1 MLDSI
6 SSAEITEY
14 LRDYLTRHDLPTS
27 FDNIQIGDKTFKDL
41 FIAKFNLYEIGFETE
56 EEFEQKLEMQA
67 AIVLAKYEPLLAKFN
82 SVLADFNKTI
92 KNSKGWQYNKSNF
105 NQKQFDNNLSSVVE
119 DTDVNSQV
127 DSENVNDNKG
137 ENEEATT
144 TTNIDDYLKAVKELD
159 AIGFNMLNEFKPLFI
174 QIFYNISDSAFSFNE
189 VIKCKFIHL
198 MAWS

>member
-14 LRDYLTRHDLPTS
+14 LRDYLTRHSLPAS
-27 FDNIQIGDKTFKDL
+27 FDNILIGEKTFKDL

-82 SVLADFNKTI
+82 SVLENFNKSV
-92 KNSKGWQYNKSNF
+92 KKSNGWQYNKSNF
-105 NQKQFDNNLSSVVE
+105 KQKQFDNNLSSVVE

-144 TTNIDDYLKAVKELD
+144 TINIDDYLKAVKELD

-174 QIFYNISDSAFSFNE
+174 QIF
-189 VIKCKFIHL
+189 
-198 MAWS
+198 

>member
-27 FDNIQIGDKTFKDL
+27 FDNILIGDKTFKDL

-82 SVLADFNKTI
+82 SVLADFNKSV
-92 KNSKGWQYNKSNF
+92 KQSKGWQYNKSNF

-174 QIFYNISDSAFSFNE
+174 QIF
-189 VIKCKFIHL
+189 
-198 MAWS
+198 

>member
-1 MLDSI
+1 MLNSI

-14 LRDYLTRHDLPTS
+14 LRDYLTQHSLPAS
-27 FDNIQIGDKTFKDL
+27 FDNILIGDKTFKDL

-67 AIVLAKYEPLLAKFN
+67 TIVLAKYEPLLAKFN
-82 SVLADFNKTI
+82 SVLADFNKSV
-92 KNSKGWQYNKSNF
+92 KQSKGWQYNKSNLK
-105 NQKQFDNNLSSVVE
+105 QSQFDNNLSSVVE

-127 DSENVNDNKG
+127 VSENTNDNKG

-144 TTNIDDYLKAVKELD
+144 SISVDDYIKAQKEVD

-174 QIFYNISDSAFSFNE
+174 QIF
-189 VIKCKFIHL
+189 
-198 MAWS
+198 